1 MSDNNTQAPN
11 NLHIE
16 NKSLKNVIIILL
28 AAMLVMVIGFYCLI
42 PLLGI
47 TIAISASAWI
57 IAVSAIVIL
66 AIASLLFF
74 IFTGIGILVTAIVA
88 CFFGIIAIILVPLLF
103 PIIVPVLLLMAVI
116 MLVMRKKQS
125 Q

>member
-1 MSDNNTQAPN
+1 MSDNNKQN
-11 NLHIE
+11 Q
-16 NKSLKNVIIILL
+16 SLKNVVIILL
-28 AAMLVMVIGFYCLI
+28 SAMLIMVIGFYCLM

-57 IAVSAIVIL
+57 IAVSAVVIL

-74 IFTGIGILVTAIVA
+74 IFTGIGVLITAIVA

-116 MLVMRKKQS
+116 MLVMRKKKS